1 MQPPKDLIF
10 RISYPTMTN
19 FESLQLQKGK
29 EKALQRR
36 HPWIFSGAFK
46 ELPAHLPDGEL
57 VEVKDAQQN
66 FKALGFFHQGK
77 IAVRVLSF
85 EPVENVSSLIGKKIS
100 QALGLRQKLGLIG
113 HKNTNCCRLV
123 FAEGD
128 GLPGLIIDRYADTA
142 VVQVHLTG
150 WLPYLDT
157 IADALLEHNFLQHVY
172 SKPADKLGA
181 GEHHGWLRGGTDEN
195 TVLENGHRFLI
206 DWEEGQK
213 TGFFIDQ
220 RENRRRLG
228 ELAHGKKVLNTFSY
242 TGGFSIYALA
252 NGATKAVSVDISQA
266 AVDLADENARLNG
279 FADRHESF
287 AGDVF
292 EYLQAEGDGFDVIVL
307 DPPAFSK
314 SRRTTHKA
322 VQAYKRLNALA
333 MKKIKPG
340 GIIFTFSCSQHVD
353 PKLFEDTLRA
363 AAITTGKNIR
373 ILERLVQPADHPVS
387 IYHPEGE
394 YLKGMV
400 LEVS

>member
-1 MQPPKDLIF
+1 M
-10 RISYPTMTN
+10 MN
-19 FESLQLQKGK
+19 FSSLQLQKGK

-46 ELPAHLPDGEL
+46 ELPDHLPDGEL
-57 VEVKDAQQN
+57 VEVKDAQDN
-66 FKALGFFHQGK
+66 FRALGFFHHGK

-85 EPVENVSSLIGKKIS
+85 EKAEDLSTLLNKKIS
-100 QALGLRQKLGLIG
+100 NAIALRQKLGLIE
-113 HKNTNCCRLV
+113 NEETNCCRLV

-142 VVQVHLTG
+142 VIQVHLAG
-150 WLPYLDT
+150 WLPFLEV
-157 IADALLEHNFLQHVY
+157 IADTLLQHDFLQHVY
-172 SKPADKLGA
+172 SKPADKLSA
-181 GEHHGWLRGGTDEN
+181 EEQHGWLLGGTEEN
-195 TVLENGHRFLI
+195 SVLENGHRFLI
-206 DWEEGQK
+206 DWKEGQK

-220 RENRRRLG
+220 RENRKRLG
-228 ELAHGKKVLNTFSY
+228 ELASGKKVLNTFSY

-252 NGATKAVSVDISQA
+252 NGATKAVSVDISQS
-266 AVDLADENARLNG
+266 AVDLADENAKLNG
-279 FADRHESF
+279 FAERHESV

-292 EYLQAEGDGFDVIVL
+292 EYLQAEGDGFDIIIL

-333 MKKIKPG
+333 MKKIRPG

-400 LEVS
+400 LEVGL